1 MLLASD
7 PDQRFTIGLSGDTL
21 VPKEGEPSFSFRY
34 MTARE
39 LREYRAW
46 GSDIDGRLQRPDNE
60 VSEELFERLH
70 RKLVSVSDPSA
81 MSEMSDLSDVL
92 TESEG
97 WHLFWRMCSANKLG
111 PDALKNFGSPSP
123 ADTEGSA
130 AAIANT
136 APTPPTP

>member
-7 PDQRFTIGLSGDTL
+7 PDQSFTIGLAGDTFA
-21 VPKEGEPSFSFRY
+21 PQDGEPAFTFRY

-39 LREYRAW
+39 LREYRDF
-46 GSDIDGRLQRPDNE
+46 GNDFEVRLKRPDNE

-70 RKLVSVSDPSA
+70 RKLVSASDLPDS
-81 MSEMSDLSDVL
+81 SDLSDRL

-130 AAIANT
+130 PAIVNT
-136 APTPPTP
+136 VPTPPTP